1 MFRTKKVKSKSPTDS
16 PDFCPAHPPRALRP
30 NPRALPSQLPMG
42 VETAPT
48 GSALPVGSSL
58 LGDMSAELPPPAPY
72 HVPPTQAQPP
82 SDTSMLLPPEC

>member
-1 MFRTKKVKSKSPTDS
+1 
-16 PDFCPAHPPRALRP
+16 
-30 NPRALPSQLPMG
+30 MG